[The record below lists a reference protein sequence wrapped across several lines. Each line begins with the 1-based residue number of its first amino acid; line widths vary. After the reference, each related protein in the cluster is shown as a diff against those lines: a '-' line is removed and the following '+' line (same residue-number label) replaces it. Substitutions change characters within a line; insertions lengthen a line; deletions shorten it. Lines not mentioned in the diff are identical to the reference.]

1 MPIDDIR
8 DIVGRAA
15 VTRSP
20 IILDLD
26 GDGVETLGM
35 GSGVYF
41 DHDGNRFAERSGWV
55 GKDDGLL
62 VWDRNANG
70 AIDDG
75 SELFGNYSGLS
86 NGQKAANGFR
96 ALADLDGNKDGK
108 INASDA
114 DFANLRVWRDGNSD
128 GVVQDGELL
137 TLTEAGVKSLNVGY
151 RESGSGA
158 GGMDANGNDHR
169 QVGSYERTDGT
180 DSTMSDV
187 WFKVD
192 NAKTRERDV
201 LKVDSSIA
209 ALPELKAA
217 GNVRSLHQAMMR
229 DESRRLKELVVQFGA
244 EADRTTRQSL
254 MNELI
259 YRWAGV
265 QDVDPNSRAAT
276 QIYGNAIGDARKLA
290 SLEAFLGDPYL
301 GTWCWGTR
309 DPNPH
314 GSAAPI
320 LLQAYDKLVDY
331 VYGQLMLQTHFREV
345 IDAVRVSISEEG
357 VASFDVSGAVALLRS
372 AFDKDEKTG
381 VALMSEFGAAMK
393 TSGTYG
399 SQLLAAVRGAGDSS
413 ASGGFAFHLSNLG
426 FAGIVGDAGSNTLTG
441 TDEKDERLL
450 GMGGNDYLYGK
461 GGDDL
466 LDGGTGN
473 DSLDGGQGNDVLLG
487 GDGNDSLS
495 GGDGNDILD
504 GGAGN
509 DRLYGGDGADVFR
522 FGAGHGWDRIESGTS
537 YPGVQRVDTAEFTA
551 YASADVRFR
560 RYGDSL
566 VMRHVNGKEGL
577 VIDYFFAETGT
588 VSTVKELVFADGE
601 RLSLNAL
608 RDMVLVGTDWHDTIY
623 GHDRADVIRSLAG
636 DDVVYA
642 LGGDD
647 DVEGGAG
654 NDRLD
659 GGDGNDRLDGG
670 TGNDSLNGGRGN
682 DVLLGGD
689 GNDSLS
695 GGDGN
700 DILDGG
706 AGNDRLYGGDGADV
720 FRFGAGHGWDRIESG
735 TSYPGVQRVDTA
747 EFTAY
752 TSADVRFRRYGDSL
766 VMRHVNGKEGLV
778 IDYFFAETGTVS
790 TVKELVF
797 ADGERLSLNALR
809 DMVLVGTDWH
819 DTIYGHDR
827 ADVIRSLVGDDVVYA
842 LGGDDDVEGGAG
854 NDRLD
859 GGDGNDRLDGGTGND
874 SLNGGRG
881 NDVLLGGD
889 GNDSL
894 SGGDGNDILDGGAG
908 NDRLY
913 GGDGAD
919 VFRFGAG
926 HGWDRIESGTS
937 YPGVQRVDTAEFTAY
952 ASADVRFR
960 RYGDSLVMRHVNGKE
975 GLVIDYFFA
984 ETGTVSTVKELVFA
998 DGERLSLNALR
1009 DMVLVGTDWHDTIY
1023 GHDRADVIRSLAGDD
1038 VVYALGG
1045 DDDVEGGAGND
1056 RLDGGDGNDRL
1067 DGGTGN
1073 DSLNGGRGN
1082 DVLLGGDGNDS
1093 LSGGDGN
1100 DILDGGAGNDRLY
1113 GGDGADVFRFGAG
1126 HGWDRIESGTS
1137 YPGVQ
1142 RVDTAEFTAY
1152 TSADVRFR
1160 RYGDSL
1166 VMRHVNGKEGLV
1178 IDYFFAETGTVST
1191 VKELVFADGER
1202 LSLNALRDMVLV
1214 GTDWHDTIY
1223 GHDRAD
1229 VIRSLVGDDV
1239 VYALGGD
1246 DDVEGGAGNDS
1257 VYGGDGNDRLDGG
1270 TGNDW
1275 LEGGYGNDVL
1285 LGGDGSDSL
1294 IGGDGNDTLTG
1305 GKGNDRLYG
1314 GQGADTYH
1322 FSRGDGIDTIS
1333 DYDTTAGVSDTLQFG
1348 KGISSNQL
1356 WFSRSGNDLAVSI
1369 LGTTD
1374 KVIIDSW
1381 FSSKSYQI
1389 EKFVAGDGK
1398 AVESGA
1404 LLNLVNAMAQ
1414 FSPPGAAQTS
1424 MPLSFGEPM
1433 QAAMIAA
1440 WK

>member
-1 MPIDDIR
+1 MSIAVAIGSNWSRLASKGFDAFGNFQTGWELGSSKNAHEAFTNLLNFAGQVAPTLGPLGAALGVGLNKAATVNNTVLAIDKFNKGKLETSDLLQVTGSILGGLAAVAVVLGGSVPLSVVATIALIGLAAGPSARDAVNDAVNELGRRVLGGGTDMPIDDIR

-229 DESRRLKELVVQFGA
+229 DESGRLKELVVQFGA

-399 SQLLAAVRGAGDSS
+399 SQLLAAMRGAGDSS

-487 GDGNDSLS
+487 GDGDDSLSGRDGDDILDGGDGNDSLS
-495 GGDGNDILD
+495 GGDGDDVLD

-522 FGAGHGWDRIESGTS
+522 FGAGHGWDRIESVTS
-537 YPGVQRVDTAEFTA
+537 SPGVDRVDTAEFTA
-551 YASADVRFR
+551 YTSADVRFR
-560 RYGDSL
+560 RDGSSL

-577 VIDYFFAETGT
+577 VIDAFFAETGT
-588 VSTVKELVFADGE
+588 VSTVKELVFSDGE
-601 RLSLNAL
+601 RLSADAL
-608 RDMVLVGTDWHDTIY
+608 RDVVLGGTDGHDRIY
-623 GHDRADVIRSLAG
+623 GHNRADVIRSLAG
-636 DDVVYA
+636 DDLVYG

-670 TGNDSLNGGRGN
+670 TGNDSLDGGWGN

-689 GNDSLS
+689 GNDSLDGDRGNDVLL
-695 GGDGN
+695 GGDGDDSLSGDDGD

-706 AGNDRLYGGDGADV
+706 AGNDTLYGGYGADV
-720 FRFGAGHGWDRIESG
+720 FRFGAGHGWDRIGSG
-735 TSYPGVQRVDTA
+735 TSSPGVHRVDTA
-747 EFTAY
+747 ELTAY
-752 TSADVRFRRYGDSL
+752 TSADVRFRRDGDSL

-778 IDYFFAETGTVS
+778 IDSFFAETGWVS

-797 ADGERLSLNALR
+797 SDGERLSADALR
-809 DMVLVGTDWH
+809 DVVLAGTGD
-819 DTIYGHDR
+819 DDRIYGH
-827 ADVIRSLVGDDVVYA
+827 
-842 LGGDDDVEGGAG
+842 
-854 NDRLD
+854 N
-859 GGDGNDRLDGGTGND
+859 
-874 SLNGGRG
+874 
-881 NDVLLGGD
+881 
-889 GNDSL
+889 
-894 SGGDGNDILDGGAG
+894 
-908 NDRLY
+908 
-913 GGDGAD
+913 
-919 VFRFGAG
+919 
-926 HGWDRIESGTS
+926 
-937 YPGVQRVDTAEFTAY
+937 
-952 ASADVRFR
+952 
-960 RYGDSLVMRHVNGKE
+960 
-975 GLVIDYFFA
+975 
-984 ETGTVSTVKELVFA
+984 
-998 DGERLSLNALR
+998 
-1009 DMVLVGTDWHDTIY
+1009 
-1023 GHDRADVIRSLAGDD
+1023 RADVIRSLAGDD
-1038 VVYALGG
+1038 VVYGLGG
-1045 DDDVEGGAGND
+1045 DDDVK
-1056 RLDGGDGNDRL
+1056 
-1067 DGGTGN
+1067 
-1073 DSLNGGRGN
+1073 
-1082 DVLLGGDGNDS
+1082 
-1093 LSGGDGN
+1093 
-1100 DILDGGAGNDRLY
+1100 GGAGNDRLY
-1113 GGDGADVFRFGAG
+1113 GG
-1126 HGWDRIESGTS
+1126 E
-1137 YPGVQ
+1137 
-1142 RVDTAEFTAY
+1142 
-1152 TSADVRFR
+1152 
-1160 RYGDSL
+1160 
-1166 VMRHVNGKEGLV
+1166 
-1178 IDYFFAETGTVST
+1178 
-1191 VKELVFADGER
+1191 
-1202 LSLNALRDMVLV
+1202 
-1214 GTDWHDTIY
+1214 
-1223 GHDRAD
+1223 
-1229 VIRSLVGDDV
+1229 
-1239 VYALGGD
+1239 
-1246 DDVEGGAGNDS
+1246 
-1257 VYGGDGNDRLDGG
+1257 GNDRLD
-1270 TGNDW
+1270 
-1275 LEGGYGNDVL
+1275 
-1285 LGGDGSDSL
+1285 
-1294 IGGDGNDTLTG
+1294 G